1 MTAKQKSK
9 LSVMIVF
16 WSVMFIA
23 DIFIIAYGLLN
34 LFLLTEYLTGVLA
47 LLYGIVDVYGNWWH
61 ISIGLDQFAG
71 RVPVQRIKQFEQGR
85 VPVQRAQKTN
95 DTYAEGMPEPEDNT
109 DLDPVE
115 DLAQDNYQPKHSQ
128 SSSNSKVDAKG
139 TLKKMFGLTG
149 ESKEQQL
156 MELRRSS
163 ANAEDLA
170 AGHPQIQETDDKLV
184 ADSVDNPLDQ
194 DAFADLPL
202 NKKRELMGKH
212 HQAESQASSES
223 VTDSNDAQ
231 SSSSDALD
239 SALDE
244 VDDNNESQAEP
255 VQSQVKKG
263 YDLNQ
268 IPTVRLAAMPDDR
281 RKPGD
286 AMPDDWVNDEETD
299 KIIAQTK
306 ARMEADA
313 AKSSKVDSSS
323 DAKSEASDEPEI
335 DSNFDP
341 DDDNQIEKMIARYDR
356 ERAER
361 EAKQKKDAEA

>member
-1 MTAKQKSK
+1 M
-9 LSVMIVF
+9 MIVF

-34 LFLLTEYLTGVLA
+34 LFLLTEYLTGALA

-71 RVPVQRIKQFEQGR
+71 RVPVQRANQS
-85 VPVQRAQKTN
+85 A
-95 DTYAEGMPEPEDNT
+95 TYVERMPSPED
-109 DLDPVE
+109 DSEDAAE

-128 SSSNSKVDAKG
+128 SASNPTADAKT

-156 MELRRSS
+156 MELRRNS
-163 ANAEDLA
+163 ADAEDLA
-170 AGHPQIQETDDKLV
+170 DGHPQVQDVQDDADKLI

-223 VTDSNDAQ
+223 AADSRDAQ

-239 SALDE
+239 SALNDVDE
-244 VDDNNESQAEP
+244 SSESRAEP

-286 AMPDDWVNDEETD
+286 AMPDDWVDDEETD

-313 AKSSKVDSSS
+313 AKSDQHDDSS
-323 DAKSEASDEPEI
+323 DAKSETNDEPSV
-335 DSNFDP
+335 DPNFDP
-341 DDDNQIEKMIARYDR
+341 DDDHQIEKMIARYDR

-361 EAKQKKDAEA
+361 EAKQKKTAEA

>member
-1 MTAKQKSK
+1 
-9 LSVMIVF
+9 MIVF
-16 WSVMFIA
+16 WSILFIF
-23 DIFIIAYGLLN
+23 DVFIIAYGLLN
-34 LFLLTEYLTGVLA
+34 LFLLSEYLTGALA

-61 ISIGLDQFAG
+61 ISVGLDQFAG
-71 RVPVQRIKQFEQGR
+71 RVPVQRVKQS
-85 VPVQRAQKTN
+85 AT
-95 DTYAEGMPEPEDNT
+95 DAEGMPAPED
-109 DLDPVE
+109 DADSVE
-115 DLAQDNYQPKHSQ
+115 DLAQDDYQPKHSQ
-128 SSSNSKVDAKG
+128 SSDNSKVDTKG

-156 MELRRSS
+156 MELRRNS

-170 AGHPQIQETDDKLV
+170 DGHPQVQDDSDV
-184 ADSVDNPLDQ
+184 GVRTSTPFADSVDNPLDQ

-223 VTDSNDAQ
+223 AADSNNAQ

-239 SALDE
+239 SALDD

-286 AMPDDWVNDEETD
+286 AMPDDWVDDEETD

-313 AKSSKVDSSS
+313 AKSAKADSSS
-323 DAKSEASDEPEI
+323 DAKSEASTEPEI
-335 DSNFDP
+335 DPNFDP

-361 EAKQKKDAEA
+361 EAKQKKAAEA

>member
-1 MTAKQKSK
+1 
-9 LSVMIVF
+9 MIVF
-16 WSVMFIA
+16 WSILFIF
-23 DIFIIAYGLLN
+23 DVFIIAYGLLN
-34 LFLLTEYLTGVLA
+34 LFLLSEYLTGALA
-47 LLYGIVDVYGNWWH
+47 LLYGIVDIYGNWWH
-61 ISIGLDQFAG
+61 ISVGLDQFAG
-71 RVPVQRIKQFEQGR
+71 RVPVQRVK
-85 VPVQRAQKTN
+85 KS
-95 DTYAEGMPEPEDNT
+95 DTDAEGMLAPEDDT
-109 DLDPVE
+109 AADPVE
-115 DLAQDNYQPKHSQ
+115 DLAQDDYQPKHSQ
-128 SSSNSKVDAKG
+128 SSDNSKVDAKK

-156 MELRRSS
+156 MELRRNS

-170 AGHPQIQETDDKLV
+170 DGHPQVQDDDKLV

-223 VTDSNDAQ
+223 AADSSDAQ

-244 VDDNNESQAEP
+244 VDDSNESQAEP

-268 IPTVRLAAMPDDR
+268 IPTIRLAAMPDDR

-286 AMPDDWVNDEETD
+286 AMPDDWIDDEETD

-313 AKSSKVDSSS
+313 AKSAKADSSS
-323 DAKSEASDEPEI
+323 DAKSEASDEPSV
-335 DSNFDP
+335 DPDFDP
-341 DDDNQIEKMIARYDR
+341 TDDHQIEKMIARYDR

-361 EAKQKKDAEA
+361 EAKQKKTAEA

>member
-1 MTAKQKSK
+1 M
-9 LSVMIVF
+9 MIVF

-34 LFLLTEYLTGVLA
+34 LFLLTEYLTGALA

-71 RVPVQRIKQFEQGR
+71 RVPVQRIK
-85 VPVQRAQKTN
+85 KS
-95 DTYAEGMPEPEDNT
+95 DTYTEGIPAPEDKT
-109 DLDPVE
+109 ADTVA

-128 SSSNSKVDAKG
+128 SSDNSKVDAKG

-156 MELRRSS
+156 MELRRNS
-163 ANAEDLA
+163 ADAEDLA
-170 AGHPQIQETDDKLV
+170 DGHPQVQDDADKLV

-223 VTDSNDAQ
+223 AADSRDAQ
-231 SSSSDALD
+231 SSSSDVLD
-239 SALDE
+239 SALNA
-244 VDDNNESQAEP
+244 VDADQSQAEP
-255 VQSQVKKG
+255 AQSQVKKG

-268 IPTVRLAAMPDDR
+268 IPTVRLAAMPSDR

-286 AMPDDWVNDEETD
+286 AMPDDWVDDEETD

-313 AKSSKVDSSS
+313 AKSDQHDDSS
-323 DAKSEASDEPEI
+323 DAKSETNDEPSV
-335 DSNFDP
+335 DPNFDP
-341 DDDNQIEKMIARYDR
+341 DDDHQIEKMIARYDH

-361 EAKQKKDAEA
+361 EAKQKKTAEA

>member
-34 LFLLTEYLTGVLA
+34 LFLLSEYLTGALA

-71 RVPVQRIKQFEQGR
+71 RVPI
-85 VPVQRAQKTN
+85 QRAQKS
-95 DTYAEGMPEPEDNT
+95 DTDAEGMPAPDDD

-115 DLAQDNYQPKHSQ
+115 DLAQDDYQPKHSQ
-128 SSSNSKVDAKG
+128 SSDNSKVDAKK

-156 MELRRSS
+156 MELRRNS

-170 AGHPQIQETDDKLV
+170 DGHPQVQDDDKLV

-223 VTDSNDAQ
+223 AADSSDAQ

-244 VDDNNESQAEP
+244 VDDSNESQAEP

-268 IPTVRLAAMPDDR
+268 IPTIRLAAMPDDR

-286 AMPDDWVNDEETD
+286 AMPDDWVDDEETD

-313 AKSSKVDSSS
+313 AKSAKADSSS
-323 DAKSEASDEPEI
+323 DTKSEASDEPSV
-335 DSNFDP
+335 DPDFDP
-341 DDDNQIEKMIARYDR
+341 TDDHQIEKMIARYDR

-361 EAKQKKDAEA
+361 EAKQKKTAEA

>member
-1 MTAKQKSK
+1 M
-9 LSVMIVF
+9 MIVF

-34 LFLLTEYLTGVLA
+34 LFLLTEYLTGALA

-71 RVPVQRIKQFEQGR
+71 RVPVQRVKKSATD
-85 VPVQRAQKTN
+85 V
-95 DTYAEGMPEPEDNT
+95 EGMPAPED
-109 DLDPVE
+109 DADPVE
-115 DLAQDNYQPKHSQ
+115 DLAQDDYQPKHSQ
-128 SSSNSKVDAKG
+128 SSDNPKVDAKK

-156 MELRRSS
+156 MELRRNS
-163 ANAEDLA
+163 ANTEDLA
-170 AGHPQIQETDDKLV
+170 DGHPQVQNDDKLI

-212 HQAESQASSES
+212 HQTESQASSES
-223 VTDSNDAQ
+223 AADSNNAQ
-231 SSSSDALD
+231 SSSSDVLD
-239 SALDE
+239 SALDD
-244 VDDNNESQAEP
+244 VDDDNNESSQAEP

-268 IPTVRLAAMPDDR
+268 IPTIRLAAMPDDR

-286 AMPDDWVNDEETD
+286 AMPDDWVDDEETD

-313 AKSSKVDSSS
+313 AKSAKADSSS
-323 DAKSEASDEPEI
+323 DTKSESSDEPSV
-335 DSNFDP
+335 DPDFDP
-341 DDDNQIEKMIARYDR
+341 TDDHQIEKMIARYDR

-361 EAKQKKDAEA
+361 EAKQKKTAEA

>member
-1 MTAKQKSK
+1 
-9 LSVMIVF
+9 MIAF

-34 LFLLTEYLTGVLA
+34 LFLLTEYLTGALA

-71 RVPVQRIKQFEQGR
+71 RVPAQRVK
-85 VPVQRAQKTN
+85 KT
-95 DTYAEGMPEPEDNT
+95 DTYAEGMPAPED
-109 DLDPVE
+109 DADPVE
-115 DLAQDNYQPKHSQ
+115 NIAQDDYQPKHSQ
-128 SSSNSKVDAKG
+128 SSDNSKVDAKK

-156 MELRRSS
+156 MELRRNS
-163 ANAEDLA
+163 ADAEDLA
-170 AGHPQIQETDDKLV
+170 DGHPQVQDDSDADV
-184 ADSVDNPLDQ
+184 HTSTPFADSVDNPLDQ

-212 HQAESQASSES
+212 HQAESQAGSES
-223 VTDSNDAQ
+223 ASDSSNAQ

-239 SALDE
+239 SALND
-244 VDDNNESQAEP
+244 VDNRSESQAEP

-268 IPTVRLAAMPDDR
+268 IPTIRLAAMPDDR

-286 AMPDDWVNDEETD
+286 AMPDDWVDDEETD

-313 AKSSKVDSSS
+313 AKSAKANSSS
-323 DAKSEASDEPEI
+323 DAKSEANAEPEI
-335 DSNFDP
+335 DPSFDP
-341 DDDNQIEKMIARYDR
+341 NDDHQIEKMIARYDR

-361 EAKQKKDAEA
+361 EAKQKKAAEA

>member
-1 MTAKQKSK
+1 MEGGFVLTAKQKSK

-34 LFLLTEYLTGVLA
+34 LFLLSEYLTGALA
-47 LLYGIVDVYGNWWH
+47 LLYGIIDVYGNWWH
-61 ISIGLDQFAG
+61 ISVGLDQFAG
-71 RVPVQRIKQFEQGR
+71 RVPVRRVKQS
-85 VPVQRAQKTN
+85 AT
-95 DTYAEGMPEPEDNT
+95 DAEGMPAPED
-109 DLDPVE
+109 DADSVE
-115 DLAQDNYQPKHSQ
+115 DLAQDDYQPKHSQ
-128 SSSNSKVDAKG
+128 SSDNSKVDAKG

-156 MELRRSS
+156 MELRRNS

-170 AGHPQIQETDDKLV
+170 DGHPQVQDSDADKLV
-184 ADSVDNPLDQ
+184 ADSVDNPLDR

-223 VTDSNDAQ
+223 AADSNNAQ

-239 SALDE
+239 SALDD
-244 VDDNNESQAEP
+244 VDDDNNESQAEP

-286 AMPDDWVNDEETD
+286 AMPDDWVDDEETD

-313 AKSSKVDSSS
+313 AKSAKADSSS
-323 DAKSEASDEPEI
+323 DAKSEASTEPEI
-335 DSNFDP
+335 DPNFDP
-341 DDDNQIEKMIARYDR
+341 NDDNQIEKMIARYDR

-361 EAKQKKDAEA
+361 EAKQKKAAEV

>member
-1 MTAKQKSK
+1 MEGGFVLTAKQKSK

-34 LFLLTEYLTGVLA
+34 LFLLSEYLTGALA
-47 LLYGIVDVYGNWWH
+47 LLYGIIDVYGNWWH
-61 ISIGLDQFAG
+61 ISVGLDQFAG
-71 RVPVQRIKQFEQGR
+71 RVPVQRVKQS
-85 VPVQRAQKTN
+85 AT
-95 DTYAEGMPEPEDNT
+95 DAEGMPAPED
-109 DLDPVE
+109 DADSVE
-115 DLAQDNYQPKHSQ
+115 DLAQDDYQPKHSQ
-128 SSSNSKVDAKG
+128 TSTDLQGDAKK

-156 MELRRSS
+156 MELRRNS

-170 AGHPQIQETDDKLV
+170 DGHPQVQDDSDV
-184 ADSVDNPLDQ
+184 DVRTSTPFADSVDNPLDQ

-223 VTDSNDAQ
+223 AADSNNAQ

-239 SALDE
+239 SALDD

-286 AMPDDWVNDEETD
+286 AMPDDWVDDEETD

-313 AKSSKVDSSS
+313 AKSAKADSSS
-323 DAKSEASDEPEI
+323 DAKSEASTEPEI
-335 DSNFDP
+335 DPNFDP
-341 DDDNQIEKMIARYDR
+341 NDDNQIEKMIARYDR

-361 EAKQKKDAEA
+361 EAKQKKAAEA

>member
-1 MTAKQKSK
+1 
-9 LSVMIVF
+9 MIVF

-34 LFLLTEYLTGVLA
+34 LFLLTEYLTGALA

-71 RVPVQRIKQFEQGR
+71 RVPVQRANQSATDVK
-85 VPVQRAQKTN
+85 
-95 DTYAEGMPEPEDNT
+95 GMPSPED
-109 DLDPVE
+109 DPKDNHAE

-128 SSSNSKVDAKG
+128 SASNPTADAKT

-156 MELRRSS
+156 MELRRNS
-163 ANAEDLA
+163 ADAADLA
-170 AGHPQIQETDDKLV
+170 DGHPQIQDDDANKPIADSVDNPLDQDAFANKPI

-223 VTDSNDAQ
+223 AADSNDAR

-239 SALDE
+239 SALDD
-244 VDDNNESQAEP
+244 VDDDQSQAEP

-268 IPTVRLAAMPDDR
+268 IPTVRLAAMPSDR

-286 AMPDDWVNDEETD
+286 AMPDDWVDDEETD

-313 AKSSKVDSSS
+313 AKSDQHNDSS
-323 DAKSEASDEPEI
+323 DAKSETNDEPSV
-335 DSNFDP
+335 DPDFDP
-341 DDDNQIEKMIARYDR
+341 NDDHQIEKMIARYDR

-361 EAKQKKDAEA
+361 EAKQKKTAEA

>member
-1 MTAKQKSK
+1 M
-9 LSVMIVF
+9 MIVF

-34 LFLLTEYLTGVLA
+34 LFLLTEYLTGALA
-47 LLYGIVDVYGNWWH
+47 LFYGIVDVYGNWWH

-71 RVPVQRIKQFEQGR
+71 RI
-85 VPVQRAQKTN
+85 PVQRANQSATHV
-95 DTYAEGMPEPEDNT
+95 EGMPSPED
-109 DLDPVE
+109 DSEDDAVE
-115 DLAQDNYQPKHSQ
+115 DLTQDGYQPKHSQ
-128 SSSNSKVDAKG
+128 SASNPTADAKT

-156 MELRRSS
+156 MELRRNS
-163 ANAEDLA
+163 ADAADLA
-170 AGHPQIQETDDKLV
+170 DGHPQVQDDGTDKLI

-223 VTDSNDAQ
+223 AADSHDAQ
-231 SSSSDALD
+231 SSSSDVLD
-239 SALDE
+239 SALNA
-244 VDDNNESQAEP
+244 VDADQSQAEP
-255 VQSQVKKG
+255 AQSQVKKG

-268 IPTVRLAAMPDDR
+268 IPTVRLAAMPSDR

-286 AMPDDWVNDEETD
+286 AMPDDWIDDEETD
-299 KIIAQTK
+299 EIIAQTK

-313 AKSSKVDSSS
+313 AKSDQRNDSS
-323 DAKSEASDEPEI
+323 DAKSEVSDEPSV
-335 DSNFDP
+335 DPDFDP
-341 DDDNQIEKMIARYDR
+341 NDDHQIEKMIARYDR

-361 EAKQKKDAEA
+361 EAKQKKTADA

>member
-1 MTAKQKSK
+1 M
-9 LSVMIVF
+9 MIVF

-34 LFLLTEYLTGVLA
+34 LFLLSEYLTGSLA
-47 LLYGIVDVYGNWWH
+47 LLYGIIDVYGNWWH

-71 RVPVQRIKQFEQGR
+71 RVPVQRAK
-85 VPVQRAQKTN
+85 KTN
-95 DTYAEGMPEPEDNT
+95 DTDAEGMPAPDDD

-115 DLAQDNYQPKHSQ
+115 DLAQDNYQPKHSK
-128 SSSNSKVDAKG
+128 SSDNSTVDAKK

-156 MELRRSS
+156 MELRRNS

-170 AGHPQIQETDDKLV
+170 DGHPQVQDNDKLV

-223 VTDSNDAQ
+223 ATDSDNAQ

-244 VDDNNESQAEP
+244 VDDHQASQAEP

-286 AMPDDWVNDEETD
+286 AMPDDWVDDEETD

-313 AKSSKVDSSS
+313 SKSAKADSSS
-323 DAKSEASDEPEI
+323 DTKSEASDEPEI

-361 EAKQKKDAEA
+361 EAKQKKAAEA

>member
-1 MTAKQKSK
+1 MTKPKT
-9 LSVMIVF
+9 L
-16 WSVMFIA
+16 
-23 DIFIIAYGLLN
+23 
-34 LFLLTEYLTGVLA
+34 
-47 LLYGIVDVYGNWWH
+47 
-61 ISIGLDQFAG
+61 
-71 RVPVQRIKQFEQGR
+71 EQL
-85 VPVQRAQKTN
+85 RAEKER
-95 DTYAEGMPEPEDNT
+95 AET
-109 DLDPVE
+109 Q
-115 DLAQDNYQPKHSQ
+115 LAQE
-128 SSSNSKVDAKG
+128 
-139 TLKKMFGLTG
+139 KMFGLTG

-156 MELRRSS
+156 MELRRNS
-163 ANAEDLA
+163 ADAADLA
-170 AGHPQIQETDDKLV
+170 DGHPQIQDDDANKPI

-223 VTDSNDAQ
+223 AADSNDAR

-239 SALDE
+239 SALDD
-244 VDDNNESQAEP
+244 VDDDQSQAEP

-268 IPTVRLAAMPDDR
+268 IPTVRLAAMPSDR

-286 AMPDDWVNDEETD
+286 AMPDDWVDDEETD

-313 AKSSKVDSSS
+313 AKSDQHNDSS
-323 DAKSEASDEPEI
+323 DAKSETNDEPSV
-335 DSNFDP
+335 DPDFDP
-341 DDDNQIEKMIARYDR
+341 NDDHQIEKMIARYDR

-361 EAKQKKDAEA
+361 EAKQKKTAEA

>member
-1 MTAKQKSK
+1 M
-9 LSVMIVF
+9 MIVF

-34 LFLLTEYLTGVLA
+34 LFLLTEYLTGALA

-71 RVPVQRIKQFEQGR
+71 RVPVQR
-85 VPVQRAQKTN
+85 AQKST
-95 DTYAEGMPEPEDNT
+95 TYVEGMPSPED
-109 DLDPVE
+109 DPKDDAAE
-115 DLAQDNYQPKHSQ
+115 DLAQDNYQPKHLQ
-128 SSSNSKVDAKG
+128 SASNPTADAKA

-156 MELRRSS
+156 MELRRNS
-163 ANAEDLA
+163 ADAADLA
-170 AGHPQIQETDDKLV
+170 DGHPQVQDDSTDKPF

-212 HQAESQASSES
+212 HQAESQASLES
-223 VTDSNDAQ
+223 AADSHDAQ

-239 SALDE
+239 SALNT
-244 VDDNNESQAEP
+244 VDDDQSQAESA
-255 VQSQVKKG
+255 QSQVKKG

-268 IPTVRLAAMPDDR
+268 IPTVRLAAMPSDR

-286 AMPDDWVNDEETD
+286 AMPDDWIDDEETD

-313 AKSSKVDSSS
+313 AKSNQHNDSS
-323 DAKSEASDEPEI
+323 DAKSETSDEPSV
-335 DSNFDP
+335 DPDFDP
-341 DDDNQIEKMIARYDR
+341 TDDHQIEKMIARYDR

-361 EAKQKKDAEA
+361 EAKQKKTAEA

>member
-1 MTAKQKSK
+1 
-9 LSVMIVF
+9 MIVF

-34 LFLLTEYLTGVLA
+34 LFLLTEYLTGALA

-71 RVPVQRIKQFEQGR
+71 RVPVQRANQS
-85 VPVQRAQKTN
+85 A
-95 DTYAEGMPEPEDNT
+95 TYVERMPSPED
-109 DLDPVE
+109 DSEDVAE

-128 SSSNSKVDAKG
+128 SASNPTADAKT

-156 MELRRSS
+156 MELRRNS
-163 ANAEDLA
+163 ADAADLA
-170 AGHPQIQETDDKLV
+170 DGHPQVQDDGTDKLI

-223 VTDSNDAQ
+223 AADSRDAQ
-231 SSSSDALD
+231 SSSSDVLD
-239 SALDE
+239 SALNA
-244 VDDNNESQAEP
+244 VDADQSQAEP
-255 VQSQVKKG
+255 AQSQVKKG

-268 IPTVRLAAMPDDR
+268 IPTVRLAAMPSDR

-286 AMPDDWVNDEETD
+286 AMPDDWVDDEETD

-313 AKSSKVDSSS
+313 AKSDQHDDSS
-323 DAKSEASDEPEI
+323 DAKSETNDAPSVDP
-335 DSNFDP
+335 NFDP
-341 DDDNQIEKMIARYDR
+341 DDDHQIEKMIARYDR

-361 EAKQKKDAEA
+361 ETKQKKTAEA

>member
-1 MTAKQKSK
+1 MEGGFVLTAKQKSK

-34 LFLLTEYLTGVLA
+34 LFLLSEYLTGALA
-47 LLYGIVDVYGNWWH
+47 LLYGIIDVYGNWWH
-61 ISIGLDQFAG
+61 ISVGLDQFAG
-71 RVPVQRIKQFEQGR
+71 RVPVRRVKQS
-85 VPVQRAQKTN
+85 AT
-95 DTYAEGMPEPEDNT
+95 DAEGMPAPED
-109 DLDPVE
+109 DADSVE
-115 DLAQDNYQPKHSQ
+115 DLAQDDYQPKHSQ
-128 SSSNSKVDAKG
+128 SSDNSKVDAKG

-156 MELRRSS
+156 MELRRNS

-170 AGHPQIQETDDKLV
+170 DGHPQVQDSDADKLV
-184 ADSVDNPLDQ
+184 ADSVDNPLDR

-212 HQAESQASSES
+212 HQAESQAGSES
-223 VTDSNDAQ
+223 AADSNDAQ
-231 SSSSDALD
+231 YSSSDALD

-268 IPTVRLAAMPDDR
+268 IPTIRLAAMPNDR

-286 AMPDDWVNDEETD
+286 AMPDDWVDDEETD

-313 AKSSKVDSSS
+313 AKSAKADSSS
-323 DAKSEASDEPEI
+323 DAKSEASTEPEI
-335 DSNFDP
+335 DPNFDP
-341 DDDNQIEKMIARYDR
+341 NDDNQIEKMIARYDR

-361 EAKQKKDAEA
+361 EAKQKKAAEA